1 MSAPSGQGHNRSLF
15 TAEIEQLQNE
25 KVAREE
31 TEQRLRST
39 FEAERDNAIQKAKA
53 DIEQRT
59 REALQTESETAIQK
73 AKTEAEQELGRVFE
87 ILKTEKDI
95 RESLEAQ
102 FGRSLAEVIR
112 ETRTQTREELAKTH
126 ADALRKQ
133 ERDLRQE
140 YSARYARAFQKRKQV
155 NERIRELLNEE
166 TLEQEAAAPR
176 VQQRLLASR
185 GSEDLTDQD
194 QREHTELQVP
204 RGSDTLRAHLQGLTE
219 GSQFGEQLE
228 NGDEGWQAHQQR
240 GSRQLQ
246 EPSRSFNPP
255 LASIQAPG
263 TLGDRRISF
272 STHQLIQEME
282 QTPPTRL
289 GSAQQYRQS
298 PGAQRRRAG
307 GSCLRLPVVRV
318 PRERGDGHG

>member
-1 MSAPSGQGHNRSLF
+1 MDHLQRMSEQWRHRHGRARVVAQYHHLYRRNDELLVSQLATPVDDAVAEAEAAEAIQARIRPEVVLQCDKMKIEELQ
-15 TAEIEQLQNE
+15 AEIEQLQNE

-240 GSRQLQ
+240 GDG
-246 EPSRSFNPP
+246 
-255 LASIQAPG
+255 ADAA
-263 TLGDRRISF
+263 D
-272 STHQLIQEME
+272 
-282 QTPPTRL
+282 QTRV
-289 GSAQQYRQS
+289 S
-298 PGAQRRRAG
+298 PAI
-307 GSCLRLPVVRV
+307 
-318 PRERGDGHG
+318 